1 MAKYIF
7 GIDLGTT
14 YSCISYVDE
23 SGRPVV
29 VKNMEGSDIT
39 PSVVNFA
46 DPQHVVVGEVAKD
59 NAVTDPENTVS
70 MVKRLMGKTDDAGT
84 FNGEK
89 KSPEEVSSYILRKL
103 TEDAAKN
110 LDSEVKDVVITCP
123 AYFGTEERTA
133 TKNAGTIAGLNV
145 IEIISEPT
153 AAALFYGCSK
163 EQEDKTILV
172 YDLGGGT
179 FDVTVMSIKS
189 GNIEVVCSD
198 GNHELGGKDWDLK
211 LIEYLLAEFE
221 KQTGNSPE
229 LAPDEEQDLYIKAE
243 NAKKQLTSKEKT
255 TVSVQAGGDRARVE
269 ITREKFDEITDELLQ
284 LTLNKTDD
292 AINAAKEKG
301 FKIDEILLV
310 GGSTR
315 MLQVNEAL
323 VKKYGLTP
331 KILDPDQA
339 VAKGAALYALGA
351 FEAKAKEYKEKI
363 ESGRIDTNDAKTKE
377 KIKHYLEP
385 AAVDTSAIP
394 SLHGKSMQEV
404 VTVATTKSYAVAVLV
419 NIQTQER
426 RCVNLIKKNEAMNDG
441 IIHGE
446 LNGGTVYDGQG
457 SVKFEIYESDL
468 TDDDYEVIPDF
479 YLGNAILEL
488 PQRLPAGSPV
498 TLKLTLNKEGILEF
512 TGIDET
518 SKNEV
523 HATMQASKG
532 SAMSEDMVY
541 ELRSKSQ
548 DIVVE

>member
-498 TLKLTLNKEGILEF
+498 TLKLTLNKEGILEL